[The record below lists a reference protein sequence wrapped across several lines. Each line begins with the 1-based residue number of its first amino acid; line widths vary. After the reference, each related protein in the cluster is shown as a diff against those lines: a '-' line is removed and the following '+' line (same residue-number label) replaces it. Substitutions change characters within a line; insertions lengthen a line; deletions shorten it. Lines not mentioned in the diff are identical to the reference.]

1 MKKKQFLLIAT
12 AVVMLG
18 MNCTEKLSNEVPYP
32 EGYRRWTHVKS
43 LELKEKHPLFKDF
56 GGLHHVYVNDTG
68 LAALKSGQ
76 VFPDGSVIVFDLLNV
91 KSNEA
96 ATAEGSRKV
105 LAVMYKN
112 TSAFVS
118 TKGWGFEGFK
128 GDGRERLVNGKHASC
143 FGCHATEGKSDYVYS
158 KYRE

>member
-1 MKKKQFLLIAT
+1 MKPFRILLIA
-12 AVVMLG
+12 AVVAMG
-18 MNCTEKLSNEVPYP
+18 MNCGEKLATEVPYP
-32 EGYRRWTHVKS
+32 DGYRHWTHVKS
-43 LELKEKHPLFKDF
+43 LELKDKHPLFKDF
-56 GGLHHVYVNDTG
+56 GGVHHVYVNDTG
-68 LAALKSGQ
+68 IAALKSGQ
-76 VFPDGSVIVFDLLNV
+76 VFPDGSTIVFDLLDV
-91 KSNEA
+91 KSNDA

-112 TSAFVS
+112 TSAFAS

-128 GDGRERLVNGKHASC
+128 GDTRERVVNGKHASC